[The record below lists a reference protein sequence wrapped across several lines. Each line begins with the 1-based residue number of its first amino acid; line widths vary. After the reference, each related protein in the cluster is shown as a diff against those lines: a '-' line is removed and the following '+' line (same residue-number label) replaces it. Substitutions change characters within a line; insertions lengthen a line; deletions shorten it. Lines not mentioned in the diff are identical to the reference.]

1 LANQFNQKVNYWVA
15 IPAAGVGARMGG
27 PQPKQYLPLY
37 GKTVIEHTIGRF
49 ARHPAIHGIAVAI
62 AKDDPYWNALS
73 FAGPARLW
81 VTEGGAERCHSV
93 LSALRTLAEFANSDD
108 WVLVHD
114 AARPCIREKDINR
127 LIEDLN
133 DHTVGGLLALPV
145 RDTIKRGS
153 PSGEV
158 IETVDRRGLWQ
169 ALTPQMFRLGV
180 LMKALEQALSLERL
194 VTDEAEA
201 MELYGLSPL
210 LVEGSADNIK
220 ITRPEDLALAELY
233 LRQQEEEETCG

>member
-1 LANQFNQKVNYWVA
+1 
-15 IPAAGVGARMGG
+15 MGG
-27 PQPKQYLPLY
+27 PLPKQYLPLS
-37 GKTVIEHTIGRF
+37 GKTVIENTIERF
-49 ARHPAIHGIAVAI
+49 IRHPAICGIAVAI

-73 FAGPARLW
+73 INCPIKLW

-93 LSALRTLAEFANSDD
+93 LAALRTLARFAQPDD

-114 AARPCIREKDINR
+114 AARPCVRARDINR
-127 LIEDLN
+127 LMKALG
-133 DHTVGGLLALPV
+133 DHPVGGLLALPV

-153 PSGEV
+153 ANGDV

-169 ALTPQMFRLGV
+169 AQTPQMFRLAR
-180 LMKALEQALSLERL
+180 LMEAIEHALTLERL

-201 MELYGLSPL
+201 VELSGRSPR

-233 LRQQEEEETCG
+233 LRQQEEEKTCG